1 MFFQLVFQLFYI
13 SEIFQNNT
21 MRGRKPPPA
30 PCNTRVSL
38 ELPSPPVTGCEAP
51 HSVRLGV
58 FWGHVYTHVIILTS
72 DPGTSS

>member
-21 MRGRKPPPA
+21 MRGRKLPPA
-30 PCNTRVSL
+30 PCNTRMSP
-38 ELPSPPVTGCEAP
+38 ELPSLVTGCEAP
-51 HSVRLGV
+51 HSVRLRV
-58 FWGHVYTHVIILTS
+58 FWGHVYTHAIILTS